1 MVTLENFISC
11 VIIWDMNELD
21 PSMRKLY
28 TLLGESINRFLKLP
42 PEEQLEQRGGMH
54 RDLSKFSSQKTVEGE
69 WVTLQHVKIGSLHI
83 RVLKVNT
90 KDVVDN
96 LGFLS
101 LPKQVLAGESPE
113 DLEKFPTFFVQ
124 DGYPGRNY
132 VSHFFI
138 KDGNVGYMNG
148 RESGNSRP
156 SLGLV
161 KEAGILCEELTSWGE
176 LKT

>member
-1 MVTLENFISC
+1 MTEH
-11 VIIWDMNELD
+11 D
-21 PSMRKLY
+21 PSTRTFY
-28 TLLGESINRFLKLP
+28 TLLAESRDRFLKLS
-42 PEEQLEQRGGMH
+42 PEEQLEQRGGMF

-69 WVTLQHVKIGSLHI
+69 WVTLQDVKIGKLHI
-83 RVLKVNT
+83 KTLKVNT

-101 LPKQVLAGESPE
+101 LPKQVLAGDSPE
-113 DLEKFPTFFVQ
+113 DLKRFPTFFVQ
-124 DGYPGRNY
+124 DGYPGLDY

-161 KEAGILCEELTSWGE
+161 KEAGILCQELTSYGE
-176 LKT
+176 LKI